1 MSARLV
7 AGNVLMWAG
16 VVLGL
21 PSLAGVV
28 YFGIDVVKQWMAPA
42 AVAQAPLDGNAHP
55 IEVVARGATVVGNAL
70 LSVGDGIV
78 RGLFVVALCIFGV
91 ALVLFFVGRRLRQG

>member
-1 MSARLV
+1 MSAHPVL
-7 AGNVLMWAG
+7 GNVLMWAG
-16 VVLGL
+16 VVLGV
-21 PSLAGVV
+21 PSLAASI

-42 AVAQAPLDGNAHP
+42 AVARPPLDSNAHP

-78 RGLFVVALCIFGV
+78 RGLFVEALVFLGV
-91 ALVLFFVGRRLRQG
+91 ALVLFFVGRRLRS